1 MSDPRLVAVF
11 GYSTRRTPE
20 LHPICAARL
29 ERAVSETS
37 PGDAVL
43 LSGWARRRR
52 SKADEAELM
61 RCAWRG
67 TAGRIVLD
75 RSARTT
81 YGNAVGAAA
90 TARELD
96 ISEVVLVTS
105 GWHGRRAS
113 SLLRAALSGS
123 GRRVTIAATPER
135 GTIRAR
141 LRELG
146 CWPIV
151 PLLAVLAARTGSSR

>member
-11 GYSTRRTPE
+11 GYSARRTPE

-29 ERAVSETS
+29 ARAVSETR
-37 PGDAVL
+37 PGDALL
-43 LSGWARRRR
+43 LSGWARRRSR
-52 SKADEAELM
+52 AGEAELM
-61 RCAWRG
+61 RRAWQG
-67 TAGRIVLD
+67 AAGRVVLD
-75 RSARTT
+75 RSARST

-90 TARELD
+90 LARTLGVT
-96 ISEVVLVTS
+96 EVVLVTS

-113 SLLRAALSGS
+113 SLLRAALRGS
-123 GRRVTIAATPER
+123 GRRVTVAATSER
-135 GTIRAR
+135 GPIRTR

-151 PLLAVLAARTGSSR
+151 PLLAVLAARTGSSQ